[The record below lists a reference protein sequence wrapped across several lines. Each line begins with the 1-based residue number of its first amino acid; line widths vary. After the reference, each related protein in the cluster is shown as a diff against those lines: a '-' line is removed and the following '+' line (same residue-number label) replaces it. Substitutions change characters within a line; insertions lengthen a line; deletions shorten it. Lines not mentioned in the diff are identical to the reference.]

1 MKENILV
8 TANRDLAAE
17 LFSGTDDI
25 LNLIHLP
32 LEAYTEK
39 TDGEIAARLAEKPD
53 AFEFVLHGN
62 LLNTRFF
69 IEWMKSEGMLPA
81 FKNLVHLTADAP
93 AAAFLESEGIPAIL
107 PKKGG
112 KPIDLLEFMLR
123 ISKKGASLYPSRD
136 ADREELPALL
146 SELDMPVIEFTV
158 CRERTLSESE
168 LVQYRKQA
176 ANESFSY
183 ILIHNRGALTRLR
196 TVFPQ
201 LNLKKFSLIAGS
213 PGVTNRL
220 IQEGLEP
227 VLEAGG
233 TWASIRE
240 IIAEL

>member
-1 MKENILV
+1 MKENILI

-17 LFSGTDDI
+17 LFDGAEDFV
-25 LNLIHLP
+25 NLIHLP
-32 LEAYTEK
+32 LEAYEEQ
-39 TDGEIAARLAEKPD
+39 TDSEIATRLIEKPD

-69 IEWMKSEGMLPA
+69 MQWVKSEGMLPV
-81 FKNLVHLTADAP
+81 FQDLIHLAADSP
-93 AAAFLESEGIPAIL
+93 TAAFLESEGIPAIL
-107 PKKGG
+107 PKVGG
-112 KPIDLLEFMLR
+112 KPIDVLEFMLR
-123 ISKKGASLYPSRD
+123 ISKKGASLYP
-136 ADREELPALL
+136 AREGEQEEIPALL
-146 SELDMPVIEFTV
+146 TELDMPVIEFTV

-168 LVQYRKQA
+168 LAQYRKQSA
-176 ANESFSY
+176 DESFSY

-196 TVFPQ
+196 TVFQQ
-201 LNLKKFSLIAGS
+201 LNLKKFRIISGS

-220 IQEGLEP
+220 IEEGLEP